1 MIYILPLLI
10 SFFLGLALVNAMLK
24 ERLPGPLLTLFL
36 SAVTGLGLS
45 GFLTF
50 TSFIFFNRLVP
61 WFVIGINITALLAL
75 APFAGINALSSLKHL
90 TRRDTGAIAALAVLM
105 IPMAVFASLYPNG
118 GWDAWGFWNTK
129 ARFLFLGGSEWA
141 RMFDPVIWRT
151 EIVYPFLLPL
161 IHVWIWSFGS
171 VPTST
176 VPLAMTCLIP
186 FLTAGMLFAM
196 LKESTGLWRMLLVP
210 AWLLS
215 GMFVITLSAS
225 QYCDLL
231 LGLFLMTAFALFLLF
246 QRTKQPGYLVLT
258 GLVLGFV
265 SFTKVEGSALALIA
279 AAGMLILI
287 LSDITARDTR
297 LRAAGLFIASAA
309 AAALPLA
316 IFLLAYAP
324 KHGVNFTNGLL
335 STEHPAS
342 WERLQIVLTYY
353 SKEFTSEKWNA
364 VWIGFAGILL
374 LSGKKIFSRG
384 VVIIPAVI
392 GLYALTFT
400 AMYAI
405 NTFYPA
411 PWWLNTSLNRI
422 IFATTPSLAL
432 WAFLAAEEA

>member
-10 SFFLGLALVNAMLK
+10 SFFLGLALVNAVLK

-36 SAVTGLGLS
+36 SAVTGVGLS

-50 TSFIFFNRLVP
+50 TSFICFNRLVP
-61 WFVIGINITALLAL
+61 WYVISLNIAAFMAL
-75 APFAGINALSSLKHL
+75 APFAGISALSAFQRL
-90 TRRDTGAIAALAVLM
+90 TRKDAVAITALALLM
-105 IPMAVFASLYPNG
+105 VPMAVFASLYPNG

-129 ARFLFLGGSEWA
+129 ARFLFLGGSDWA

-161 IHVWIWSFGS
+161 IHVWIWSFG
-171 VPTST
+171 PTPT
-176 VPLAMTCLIP
+176 YAVPLAMTCLIP
-186 FLTAGMLFAM
+186 FLTAGMLFAV
-196 LKESTGLWRMLLVP
+196 LKEGTGLWRMLLAP

-215 GMFVITLSAS
+215 GMFAITLSAS

-231 LGLFLMTAFALFLLF
+231 LGLFLMTALALFLLF
-246 QRTKQPGYLVLT
+246 QRTKARGYLILM
-258 GLVLGFV
+258 GIVLGFV
-265 SFTKVEGSALALIA
+265 SFTKVEGSALALITA
-279 AAGMLILI
+279 ACALTLILT
-287 LSDITARDTR
+287 DNAAKDTR
-297 LRAAGLFIASAA
+297 GRAAVLFIASAA

-316 IFLLAYAP
+316 IFLLCYAP

-342 WERLQIVLTYY
+342 WERLQMVLIYY

-364 VWIGFAGILL
+364 LWIGFAGILL
-374 LSGKKIFSRG
+374 LSGRKIFNRR
-384 VVIIPAVI
+384 VAIIPAVL
-392 GLYALTFT
+392 GLYTLTFT

-411 PWWLNTSLNRI
+411 PWWLGTSLNRI

-432 WAFLAAEEA
+432 WAFLAAEAT

>member
-231 LGLFLMTAFALFLLF
+231 LGLFLMTAFAVFLLF